1 MHLSFHCQ
9 NQTHTAM
16 KNTLLII
23 IGILLMILFVIL
35 DFLPFNTKE
44 GFGLVQ
50 IAGTAIGAIL
60 VILGAVKVFKK

>member
-1 MHLSFHCQ
+1 
-9 NQTHTAM
+9 M